1 MLDADV
7 EAPSVAKAATI
18 TDQNGIE
25 ITIASRVDSGN
36 VQRAPVHAP
45 PAPQEE
51 NIDAVV
57 AHAQIAAL
65 RQQDLIWHLKQPKL
79 VCNVE
84 LSNN

>member
-36 VQRAPVHAP
+36 VQRALFTR
-45 PAPQEE
+45 PQ
-51 NIDAVV
+51 
-57 AHAQIAAL
+57 HRKRKTSTQ
-65 RQQDLIWHLKQPKL
+65 
-79 VCNVE
+79 
-84 LSNN
+84 